1 MPGSWCHVEVM
12 RNCVKPSDKSLARDP
27 RHRSGCAQASARSCK
42 GNRTGAWPT
51 LQTLATIYRL
61 VRMKSRIR
69 QSLVAQV
76 RYASFAFSQTSSKP
90 TLRYAD
96 FFVCEQNSMTFPPC

>member
-1 MPGSWCHVEVM
+1 HAEMM
-12 RNCVKPSDKSLARDP
+12 RNCVKPLDKSLARDP

-51 LQTLATIYRL
+51 LQTLATIYRTIYRL
-61 VRMKSRIR
+61 VMMKSRIR

-76 RYASFAFSQTSSKP
+76 RYASCALSKTSSKP